1 MVFLS
6 ILEVVLLLHENM
18 FWVSEPQFT
27 DSTMKSNGSKKDL
40 DPFRFKHP
48 MTLKEQQRT
57 VRLRQGL

>member
-48 MTLKEQQRT
+48 MTLKEQQP
-57 VRLRQGL
+57 